1 MPIAAG
7 LIGALAEP
15 VSKIASELIDNLFET
30 DEEKAAAK
38 IKLLQAQSEGRLKET
53 EVALKAI
60 IAEANSRDPWTSRA
74 RPSFFYVMYIFIL
87 SAIPFG
93 IFALYN
99 PEGAMIF
106 QEALGQYLRAIPDSL
121 YTLFGMGYLGYSGFR
136 SWEKKNGLAK

>member
-1 MPIAAG
+1 MLPAALLG
-7 LIGALAEP
+7 SLAGP
-15 VSKIASELIDNLFET
+15 ASKIISELIDNLFET

-38 IKLLQAQSEGRLKET
+38 IKILQAQTEGKLKET
-53 EVALKAI
+53 ETALKAI
-60 IAEANSRDPWTSRA
+60 IAEANSSDPWTSRA

-106 QEALGQYLRAIPDSL
+106 QEAMGQYLRAIPDPL

-136 SWEKKNGLAK
+136 SWEKKKGLAK